1 MNIIL
6 ILFILLV
13 NLEVKDYP
21 NDSGDKLNIK
31 IFLSHPDS
39 VLSVKI
45 FREEKEKIK
54 ELEPI
59 KILQGQ
65 REYLLTDKEVERGK
79 SYSYILE
86 VEKVDGKKIRKIVSN
101 IVPKAEFFHKK
112 RLNVL
117 VFLIFYS
124 FFLFF
129 YLGKAKKGEA
139 LFLRKIPGL
148 DAVDE
153 AVGRSTEMGRPLLY
167 ILGLGYISDI
177 ATLAGLSI
185 LGRVAKKVAEYE
197 SDILVPC
204 YDPIVMAAAQEITK
218 QGYMEAGRPD
228 LYKEKNIFFLTQDQ
242 FGYAA
247 GVDGIMLREK
257 PGAIF
262 FQGYFYA
269 ESLILAETGYSIGA
283 IQIAGTTAITQLPF
297 FIAACDYTLIGEEMF
312 AASAYLTRD
321 PLMVSTIKGED
332 VAKMFFMGFI
342 TLGTI
347 LGSLPI
353 LSNLYN
359 LIMNF
364 LQTF

>member
-1 MNIIL
+1 MNFIL
-6 ILFILLV
+6 ILFALTA
-13 NLEVKDYP
+13 NFEVTDYP

-39 VLSVKI
+39 VISVKV
-45 FREEKEKIK
+45 FREEEKELR

-59 KILQGQ
+59 KIFPEQK
-65 REYLLTDKEVERGK
+65 EYLLTDKGIDRGR
-79 SYSYILE
+79 SYNYILE
-86 VEKVDGKKIRKIVSN
+86 VETVDGKKIRKIISDV
-101 IVPKAEFFHKK
+101 VPKAELFHKK

-129 YLGKAKKGEA
+129 YLGKARKGEE

-148 DAVDE
+148 DAIDE
-153 AVGRSTEMGRPLLY
+153 AVGRSTEMGRPVLY

-185 LGRVAKKVAEYE
+185 LGRVAKKVAQYE
-197 SDILVPC
+197 SDIIVPC
-204 YDPIVMAAAQEITK
+204 FDPIVMAAAQEITK

-283 IQIAGTTAITQLPF
+283 IQIAGTTATTQLPF

-332 VAKMFFMGFI
+332 IAKMVFMGFI
-342 TLGTI
+342 VLGTI
-347 LGSLPI
+347 FGSLPFA
-353 LSNLYN
+353 SNLYN